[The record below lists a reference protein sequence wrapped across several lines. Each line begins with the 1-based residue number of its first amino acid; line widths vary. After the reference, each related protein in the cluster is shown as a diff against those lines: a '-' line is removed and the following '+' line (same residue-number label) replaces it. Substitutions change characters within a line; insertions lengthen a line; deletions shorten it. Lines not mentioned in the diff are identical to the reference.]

1 MPVFTIQA
9 PDGKTLTLE
18 APEGATQEQVISA
31 AAELYKPQYG
41 VGETIARGL
50 ERGVTSSIRG
60 AAQLLGAPSATVPAE
75 EQDLITQMQGTPTAD
90 QISSLA
96 TPGQIQQTDLQR
108 EAEFRA
114 MAQQRPVAA
123 YGSQIVGSFADPINL
138 LPLGAARTAAQGARN
153 VAGAGAVMGA
163 LEPVYGDDSRLLNIA
178 GGAVVGGA
186 LGGTIGA
193 LIQKYGKEA
202 VTAAG
207 KELKD
212 NRAVLLGG
220 SGKITQDNVPL
231 SSIAQEIADVTAA
244 KNIEL
249 QDSIVPLLQQL
260 EDSELAQK
268 LTNEIAGGDYRALFT
283 DAPFRLTDIP
293 ASRFTAAFSADN
305 PLREQNLAAY
315 LKAGYKAEDPEQL
328 LTRIVAANKGAI
340 ATELDTTP
348 LNIPADS
355 AVNFLLNRKV
365 QELGGRDL
373 INAYLPALQRGV
385 DMINS
390 IDELFLNGRAAGMT
404 DAEIAAVFKKDF
416 DEVKPI
422 LFSAI
427 GNVSNIGR
435 ALAAA
440 KAQKKVIGSTE
451 EILKGLAKNGS
462 KELTDIYAL
471 RDAVSQI
478 KSAPGTSFNKNESIA
493 NLTKEAVKQPGWADK
508 FGEFVVNSY
517 ISGLATTAVNAF
529 SGVAK
534 VGLLGT
540 ERILQAV
547 NPASKVKIGEV
558 LPAFRGLMDGTL
570 ESIFFAKEG
579 FLRGSPLDAAMP
591 EIRGAIGTQ
600 EGATK
605 VEKILGEVVRT
616 PSRLSVGVDEFFKS
630 VFRRMEYNAQ
640 AYRLASSGK
649 YGDPETVYNALR
661 KVNTKTTDWKDNVLK
676 APELATLPDSARVK
690 LVDDVRNFAKQ
701 ATFQADLGSF
711 GNKLLALRAAHPWV
725 APVIPFVKT
734 PINIMKDALS
744 YTPLGVFAKNTPT
757 DVKIARTA
765 IGMGITAAL
774 AQQVAEGN
782 ITGSY
787 PKDAAKRAPMIATE
801 TPEYSIKIGGTW
813 YSYARVEPLATI
825 IGSSVDGINAVRDY
839 VSKPKYDSKKE
850 KDLVVDVVAGVT
862 KNIVSKTYLEGIS
875 GLLQA
880 VHDPERYGGSF
891 INGFAG
897 LLVPSFIAAPA
908 RSADPY
914 ARVVTGFGEAVQN
927 RIPDFGLGLPI
938 PSREELPV
946 QSKLFGG
953 ARENPSYG
961 FAAYTG
967 LQTAPATRTALQEE
981 VARTKVDYNL
991 PSKTLRGVELEGADQ
1006 SKYQALS
1013 SQYSDLVLNQI
1024 IQAPGYQNAPD
1035 SIKKVILEKGLKRAR
1050 SVATR
1055 ELLGEKLQDP
1065 EFRNQFIR
1073 ARLAKKGL
1081 ELEE

>member
-1 MPVFTIQA
+1 MATYDVLGARKAGLSYTDIASYLAQGTEY
-9 PDGKTLTLE
+9 DL
-18 APEGATQEQVISA
+18 EGARKAGLSDKDIVEYLNRTGATPFETFTA
-31 AAELYKPQYG
+31 AARQA
-41 VGETIARGL
+41 VGSEIT
-50 ERGVTSSIRG
+50 G
-60 AAQLLGAPSATVPAE
+60 ASQLLGKE
-75 EQDLITQMQGTPTAD
+75 PTA
-90 QISSLA
+90 
-96 TPGQIQQTDLQR
+96 QQVEEESRVRQMT
-108 EAEFRA
+108 AEN
-114 MAQQRPVAA
+114 PVS
-123 YGSQIVGSFADPINL
+123 GVLGTIVGGLVNPSTLIPGSL
-138 LPLGAARTAAQGARN
+138 LLKGAKG
-153 VAGAGAVMGA
+153 
-163 LEPVYGDDSRLLNIA
+163 L
-178 GGAVVGGA
+178 VVGGA
-186 LGGTIGA
+186 AGGGVAGALQPIYSDEDLGRVASSAAGVVLGGTLGGTIGA
-193 LIQKYGKEA
+193 LVNRTGREA
-202 VTAAG
+202 VQQAG
-207 KELKD
+207 KELQNTKTGLTTG
-212 NRAVLLGG
+212 V
-220 SGKITQDNVPL
+220 TQDNVPL
-231 SSIAQEIADVTAA
+231 SPLAQEIAQASTA
-244 KNIEL
+244 KNVEL

-268 LTNEIAGGDYRALFT
+268 LTTEIAQGDYRALFT

-293 ASRFTAAFSADN
+293 ASRLTAAFSADN

-328 LTRIVAANKGAI
+328 LTRIVSANKGAI

-365 QELGGRDL
+365 QEIGGRDL
-373 INAYLPALQRGV
+373 INAYIPALQRGV

-451 EILKGLAKNGS
+451 EILKGLSKNGG
-462 KELTDIYAL
+462 KELSDIFAL
-471 RDAVSQI
+471 RDAVSAI
-478 KSAPGTSFNKNESIA
+478 KASPGTSFNKNEALA
-493 NLTKEAVKQPGWADK
+493 NLTKDAVKQPGWADK

-529 SGVAK
+529 SGIAK
-534 VGLLGT
+534 IGLLGT

-558 LPAFRGLMDGTL
+558 LPAFRGLMDGLL
-570 ESIFFAKEG
+570 ESAYFTKEG
-579 FLRGSPLDAAMP
+579 LFRGSPLDAAMP
-591 EIRGAIGTQ
+591 EIRGAIGAQ

-605 VEKILGEVVRT
+605 AEQILGQVVRV

-630 VFRRMEYNAQ
+630 IFRRMEYNAQ

-649 YGDPETVYNALR
+649 YGDPEAVYSALR
-661 KVNTKTTDWKDNVLK
+661 KVNTKTLDWKDNVLK
-676 APELATLPDSARVK
+676 APELATLPDNVRVK

-744 YTPLGVFAKNTPT
+744 YTPLGVFSKNTPT

-765 IGMGITAAL
+765 VGLGITAAL

-787 PKDAAKRAPMIATE
+787 PKDAAKRNAMIAAGI
-801 TPEYSIKIGGTW
+801 PEYSVKIGDTW
-813 YSYARVEPLATI
+813 YAYARVEPLATI
-825 IGSSVDGINAVRDY
+825 MGSSVDGINAVRDY

-862 KNIVSKTYLEGIS
+862 KNIISKTYLEGVS

-880 VHDPERYGGSF
+880 LHDPERYGGSF
-891 INGFAG
+891 VNGFAG
-897 LLVPSFIAAPA
+897 LLVPSIIAAPA
-908 RSADPY
+908 RGQDPY
-914 ARVVTGFGEAVQN
+914 ARVVTGFGEAVQA

-938 PSREELPV
+938 PSRQELPA
-946 QSKLFGG
+946 QSMLVGG
-953 ARENPSYG
+953 ERPNLAAG

-967 LQTAPATRTALQEE
+967 LQTTPAARNQLQEE
-981 VARTKVDYNL
+981 IARTKVDYNL
-991 PSKTLRGVELEGADQ
+991 PGKTLRGVELSGEDIG
-1006 SKYQALS
+1006 KYQAIS
-1013 SQYSDLVLNQI
+1013 SQFIEATASGL
-1024 IQAPGYQNAPD
+1024 IQTAGYQNAPA
-1035 SIKKVILEKGLKRAR
+1035 SMQKVMLERAFR
-1050 SVATR
+1050 NGRKTATNIMLMDKMR
-1055 ELLGEKLQDP
+1055 DP
-1065 EFRNQFIR
+1065 EFRDQFIR